1 MRRNWRISVEVASVA
16 GVLLSA
22 IHYGPALVS
31 VMVKSNGWTPLL
43 ILSLCCLCVGVAFDF
58 RDYLNRRFAT
68 TDQSLRQT
76 VAEESEAL
84 GLRMTEESNTLD
96 HRISEETARLDAALK
111 REIDN
116 RTGGDQ
122 MDRARIGQLE
132 SRVGQLENQNRRP
145 ARQPSSA
152 RPVA

>member
-1 MRRNWRISVEVASVA
+1 MGRNWRITVEVASVA

-58 RDYLNRRFAT
+58 RDYMNRRFAT
-68 TDQSLRQT
+68 TDQSLRET
-76 VAEESEAL
+76 MAEV
-84 GLRMTEESNTLD
+84 SNTLD

-116 RTGGDQ
+116 RVGGDQ